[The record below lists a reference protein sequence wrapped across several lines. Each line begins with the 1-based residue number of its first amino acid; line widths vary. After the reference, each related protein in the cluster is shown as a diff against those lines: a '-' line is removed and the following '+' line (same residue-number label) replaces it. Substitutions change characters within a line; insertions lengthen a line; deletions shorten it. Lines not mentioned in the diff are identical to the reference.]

1 MVPVLGWEVVE
12 GQQRVAVLEQAGD
25 RLLVL
30 GRVLLGE
37 GGDRRLGSGTVGS
50 LPNLAQILLRRG
62 LDGLRQLV
70 HDIDRLVHPA
80 ALMPGGRED
89 LLERLPEAER
99 AVAGGQLG
107 RDDEAAGLEPDQ
119 QLMPALRTLAH
130 ADLEANQL
138 L

>member
-37 GGDRRLGSGTVGS
+37 GGDRRLSSGAVGR
-50 LPNLAQILLRRG
+50 LPDLAQVLLRRG
-62 LDGLRQLV
+62 LDGFWQLV
-70 HDIDRLVHPA
+70 QDIDRLVHPA
-80 ALMPGGRED
+80 PMMPGGRED

-99 AVAGGQLG
+99 AVAGGQLR
-107 RDDEAAGLEPDQ
+107 RDRQATRLEPGQ
-119 QLMPALRTLAH
+119 QLMPALRT
-130 ADLEANQL
+130 
-138 L
+138 